1 MGFVL
6 KSIPLNKIDLSPVN
20 PRTDAEHSDLE
31 GLAATI
37 QTEGIVQPPS
47 VIQTRNGRYEV
58 LLGERRIRA
67 ARMAG
72 LEQVDCLVT
81 ERLDPLDAHRARLVE
96 NLHRAPLNPLD
107 EALALRVS
115 WLLANAEALG
125 LHKQV
130 QALMAQ
136 QQPLGETLPQLEGL
150 LNKNGF
156 KPTAPPVTW
165 DTVLNGLGVAMT
177 PDRRRKLLRI
187 LAIPQDV
194 QEQLRQLPVTEA
206 AARALVNLEEDD
218 LRKVV
223 DAIQDNPDLARRARR
238 IASAIRQHGYGVD
251 EALAE
256 ARGEI
261 VEMPPAGAGEQAQP
275 PQAAFAG
282 DQAAIDAVM
291 RFLETA
297 NQVTA
302 ALEAVRAAAPQTL
315 DIPEPWRGYFQNT
328 LEMILETIQGE

>member
-6 KSIPLNKIDLSPVN
+6 KSIPLSQIDLSPVN

-31 GLAATI
+31 GLTATI

-125 LHKQV
+125 LHKQA

-150 LNKNGF
+150 LNENGF

-165 DTVLNGLGVAMT
+165 DTVLNGLGVELK
-177 PDRRRKLLRI
+177 PENRKKLLRALSVAPEVHDI
-187 LAIPQDV
+187 VRPLGLTSAALRSLGTLAPEQQACLV
-194 QEQLRQLPVTEA
+194 QEVAQ
-206 AARALVNLEEDD
+206 
-218 LRKVV
+218 
-223 DAIQDNPDLARRARR
+223 NPGLARKIRR
-238 IASAIRQHGYGVD
+238 IARVVRDSGYTLEEAI
-251 EALAE
+251 AE
-256 ARGEI
+256 AKGQTDAQESDEGF
-261 VEMPPAGAGEQAQP
+261 VENSQEESQASEQILQ
-275 PQAAFAG
+275 
-282 DQAAIDAVM
+282 
-291 RFLETA
+291 L
-297 NQVTA
+297 
-302 ALEAVRAAAPQTL
+302 LEAATRARQAVDTL
-315 DIPEPWRGYFQNT
+315 TELLGEDFLAGLSSSWRGYAQ
-328 LEMILETIQGE
+328 EAIAILKDLQSKLP